1 MICPICIGTTIATYG
16 IPIASGV
23 VSGYVAARIVNVSKA
38 PGCRNGRN
46 GSVERNNNTTNVS
59 YYLKNNERKT

>member
-23 VSGYVAARIVNVSKA
+23 VSGYVAARIVNSKKTTS
-38 PGCRNGRN
+38 
-46 GSVERNNNTTNVS
+46 GSVGVATRN
-59 YYLKNNERKT
+59 KNKIEVTFRR

>member
-23 VSGYVAARIVNVSKA
+23 VSGYVAARIVNGSKA
-38 PGCRNGRN
+38 RRADGKSGFVDRK
-46 GSVERNNNTTNVS
+46 GSSSLVS
-59 YYLKNNERKT
+59 FRTSKS